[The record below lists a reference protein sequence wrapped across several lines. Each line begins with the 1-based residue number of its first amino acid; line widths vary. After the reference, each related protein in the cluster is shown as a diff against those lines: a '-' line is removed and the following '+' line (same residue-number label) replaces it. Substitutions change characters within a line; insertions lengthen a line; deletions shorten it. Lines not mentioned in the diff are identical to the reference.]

1 MAMAL
6 VLTLSFR
13 VVSNTTS
20 DFSGRCDDPLR
31 LTRITMVLLMDLE
44 EEGSEECIAEQYRR
58 QLQQK
63 GQPYAH
69 DIPSEVIIEGERQNP
84 NLGGFSRALAAWPV
98 VSAIAQHLDLN
109 TLHNLSATCRQF
121 RVELS
126 QYRSQLVRQTLTC
139 VNDEE
144 YRMKKFDEGSKRRN
158 DTRGFNG
165 RLTSG
170 RISRCARDL
179 VGECRRCGIVVCRVH
194 SLHQA
199 AVLQS

>member
-1 MAMAL
+1 
-6 VLTLSFR
+6 VLTLS
-13 VVSNTTS
+13 VHLVSDTTL
-20 DFSGRCDDPLR
+20 DLLGRCDDPLR
-31 LTRITMVLLMDLE
+31 LTRVTMVLLMDLE
-44 EEGSEECIAEQYRR
+44 EEGSEEHIAEQYRR
-58 QLQQK
+58 RLQQQ

-69 DIPSEVIIEGERQNP
+69 DIPSEVIIEEERQNQ

-126 QYRSQLVRQTLTC
+126 QYRSQLVRQTLRC

-144 YRMKKFDEGSKRRN
+144 DRMTIYDAAWQRRN